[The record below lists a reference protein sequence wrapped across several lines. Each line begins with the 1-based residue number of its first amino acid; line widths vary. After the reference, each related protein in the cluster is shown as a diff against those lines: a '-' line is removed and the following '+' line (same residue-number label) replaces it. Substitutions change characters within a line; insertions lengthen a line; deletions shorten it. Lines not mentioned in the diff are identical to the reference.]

1 MEDKYMKA
9 RKILSILVVMIMA
22 LSMSFA
28 LSGCGDDPLDT
39 FKKASEN
46 MEKAK
51 DTSFDGSITLNMT
64 MPDMTG
70 GNKEQKIDLTA
81 DFEASVIKAADDDP
95 LNYQMAAKLDVD
107 LSKLFGSL
115 MGDSG
120 NTTIKMWMKDKT
132 MYAEAEGQKT
142 KTKLDDKT
150 MEQVR
155 KIVEDSGAMKIDDY
169 IKDSEQDGDNLKFTL
184 DTKKMMDDAMKKT
197 EDLGGDT
204 AKQYKEMMKNAELKD
219 TTLEATVKDE
229 KFTSLKYI
237 IPMSMDMGALYGGA
251 AGTGDDSSKMDME
264 LTLDIKNIET
274 DTGKTIDF
282 PDFKDFKEDATPAL

>member
-1 MEDKYMKA
+1 MKT

-22 LSMSFA
+22 MSMSFA

-39 FKKASEN
+39 FNKASEN

-51 DTSFDGSITLNMT
+51 DTSFDGSVTLNMT

-81 DFEASVIKAADDDP
+81 DFEASVIKATDDDP
-95 LNYQMAAKLDVD
+95 MNYQMAAKLDVD

-120 NTTIKMWMKDKT
+120 KTTINMWMKDKT
-132 MYAEAEGQKT
+132 MYAEVEGEKT

-150 MEQVR
+150 MDQIL
-155 KIVEDSGAMKIDDY
+155 KIVEDSGTMKIDDY
-169 IKDSEQDGDNLKFTL
+169 IKDSEQDGDKLIFTL
-184 DTKKMMDDAMKKT
+184 DTKKMMDNAMKET
-197 EDLGGDT
+197 GELGGDSL
-204 AKQYKEMMKNAELKD
+204 KQYKEMMKNSEMKD

-229 KFTSLKYI
+229 KFTSMKYQ
-237 IPMSMDMGALYGGA
+237 IPMSMDMGAMYGLSAGA
-251 AGTGDDSSKMDME
+251 GDDSSKMDME
-264 LTLDIKNIET
+264 IIFDIKNIET
-274 DTGKTIDF
+274 DTGKSIEF
-282 PDFKDFKEDATPAL
+282 PDFKDFKESTQTTNPLI

>member
-1 MEDKYMKA
+1 MKA

-22 LSMSFA
+22 LSVSFA

-51 DTSFDGSITLNMT
+51 DSSFDGSATLNMT
-64 MPDMTG
+64 VPDMTG
-70 GNKEQKIDLTA
+70 GDKKQKIDITA
-81 DFEASVIKAADDDP
+81 DFDASVIKGEDDDP
-95 LNYQMAAKLDVD
+95 LNYQMAATLDVD
-107 LSKLFGSL
+107 LSKLFGAL

-120 NTTIKMWMKDKT
+120 KTTLKMWMKDKT
-132 MYAEAEGQKT
+132 MYMEVDGEKT
-142 KTKLDDKT
+142 KSKLDDKT
-150 MEQVR
+150 MEQIR

-169 IKDSEQDGDNLKFTL
+169 VKDSEQDGDKLKFTL

-197 EDLGGDT
+197 DELGGDT

-229 KFTSLKYI
+229 KFTSLKYT
-237 IPMSMDMGALYGGA
+237 IPMSMDMGAMYGA
-251 AGTGDDSSKMDME
+251 TASAGGDSSKMEME
-264 LTLDIKNIET
+264 IVLDIKNIQV
-274 DTGKTIDF
+274 DTGKSIEF
-282 PDFKDFKEDATPAL
+282 PNFKDFKEDAGALTPAL